1 MDFYKVEALGKRR
14 FIIEVPA
21 HLENLQGPS
30 EEVIKPPVSL
40 FWQGKPVDLSIKESV
55 SAFYGDALSGK
66 GSLETVCQWIDKELL
81 LNNWNTIKLNKKHKT
96 IWEHIHPQLR
106 ARKATK
112 MTHQNA
118 QDKVTDAILPAI
130 ANANFALRGGGAL
143 KEVLLFERVSED
155 IDSYTDKFDAD
166 AFNDAVSDIFSTCK
180 SHGWDAKL
188 VRDGDVFK
196 SFSIEVDGETVI
208 LDLGY
213 DYRNHAP
220 DSRKQGGLR
229 LSFPDLVMG
238 KARALVDRQAA
249 RDFYDI
255 AAIVDAGYSLDYVE
269 NCLEEE
275 GLQDYLQDFDSIIKD
290 LLNDTYDT
298 DIATAGFNPDTI
310 KQALR
315 QQN

>member
-1 MDFYKVEALGKRR
+1 MDYYKVEALGNRR

-21 HLENLQGPS
+21 CLENLQGPS
-30 EEVIKPPVSL
+30 EDTIRPPVSL
-40 FWQGKPVDLSIKESV
+40 FWQGKPVVLSIKESV

-66 GSLETVCQWIDKELL
+66 GSLKTACQWINKDLL
-81 LNNWNTIKLNKKHKT
+81 LNTWPDIKLNRNHKI
-96 IWEHIHPQLR
+96 IWEHLHPQLR
-106 ARKATK
+106 TRKVTK
-112 MTHQNA
+112 MSHQNA
-118 QDKVTDAILPAI
+118 QDKVADAILPAI
-130 ANANFALRGGGAL
+130 ANINFALGGGGAL
-143 KEVLLFERVSED
+143 KEVLLFERMSED
-155 IDSYTDKFDAD
+155 IDSYTDKFNAEV
-166 AFNDAVSDIFSTCK
+166 FNNAVSDIFSVCK
-180 SHGWDAKL
+180 TQGWDAEL

-196 SFSIEVDGETVI
+196 SFSIEVDGETVV

-220 DSRKQGGLR
+220 DPRDQGGLR

-255 AAIVDAGYSLDYVE
+255 AAIVGAGYSLDYVE
-269 NCLEEE
+269 NCLEEG
-275 GLQDYLQDFDSIIKD
+275 GLQEYLQDFDSIIKD
-290 LLNDTYDT
+290 LLNGTYDT

>member
-14 FIIEVPA
+14 FIVEIPA

-30 EEVIKPPVSL
+30 EGIIKPPVSL
-40 FWQGKPVDLSIKESV
+40 FWQGKSIDLSTKESV

-66 GSLETVCQWIDKELL
+66 GPLKTACQWINEELL
-81 LNNWNTIKLNKKHKT
+81 LNTWNTIKLNRNHKN
-96 IWEHIHPQLR
+96 IWEYIHPQLR
-106 ARKATK
+106 TRKATK

-118 QDKVTDAILPAI
+118 QDKVMDAILPAI
-130 ANANFALRGGGAL
+130 ANVNFALGGGGAL

-220 DSRKQGGLR
+220 DSREQGGLR

-255 AAIVDAGYSLDYVE
+255 AAITGAGYSLSYIR
-269 NCLEEE
+269 NCLEEG
-275 GLQDYLQDFDSIIKD
+275 GLQDYLQEFDSIVED
-290 LLNDTYDT
+290 LLGGMYDN
-298 DIATAGFNPDTI
+298 DIADAGFNSKTI

-315 QQN
+315 Q